1 MAALRALLFAVFG
14 GFIGAAPAAPAVPD
28 RAGHDAGANGAV
40 SHSQKS
46 EHPTH
51 EIGAPLARDRAAA
64 PPCTDTPGSAPA
76 FAPPRETH
84 RPSRHVATATRLS
97 GGGTPLPPVADVRA
111 GLLDLPPPA
120 R

>member
-28 RAGHDAGANGAV
+28 RTGHDAGPGAV

-46 EHPTH
+46 EEPPQ
-51 EIGAPLARDRAAA
+51 GVAAPSASDPAAA
-64 PPCTDTPGSAPA
+64 PPCTDTPGPAPA
-76 FAPPRETH
+76 VPIAGDAPRAQGLPAAAPRLASGGAPP
-84 RPSRHVATATRLS
+84 
-97 GGGTPLPPVADVRA
+97 PPVEDVRA
-111 GLLDLPPPA
+111 GLLDLPPPT